1 MLIHSKCN
9 SLYLPTPNSLSIPLA
24 PLSLLT
30 TTSLFSMSL
39 SLFLFCSSVLFC
51 HRVGTFLSISKG
63 INENIFDVD
72 WNQGLLMYFCWWQ
85 VVGTSESFIGAK
97 PLLVF
102 YGTAWEYLSKLS
114 HVAALVY
121 PSCRGN
127 SSQKWFRD
135 NYWQCCLREGICLVD
150 QSTFFHL

>member
-1 MLIHSKCN
+1 MYVSVCVCVYIYIYIYIYIYVYIYIQIDRQTYTHTFPFLYYLPSWSIPRDWIQFPVLYSRTSMLIHSKCN

-63 INENIFDVD
+63 I
-72 WNQGLLMYFCWWQ
+72 GGGSGMYGQFGISRC
-85 VVGTSESFIGAK
+85 K
-97 PLLVF
+97 P
-102 YGTAWEYLSKLS
+102 
-114 HVAALVY
+114 
-121 PSCRGN
+121 
-127 SSQKWFRD
+127 
-135 NYWQCCLREGICLVD
+135 
-150 QSTFFHL
+150 